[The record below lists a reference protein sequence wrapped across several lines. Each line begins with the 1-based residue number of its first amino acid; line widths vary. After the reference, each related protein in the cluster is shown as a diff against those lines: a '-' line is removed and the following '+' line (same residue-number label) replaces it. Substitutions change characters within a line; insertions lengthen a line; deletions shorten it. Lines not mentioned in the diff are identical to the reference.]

1 MEIKS
6 IFQIQKINHSILQ
19 WEKKKKN
26 FLKKIQDLKYQEAHF
41 MSTKNIT
48 QSINLTELFT
58 TVFKKELTLLEKTI
72 KTKFKIQ
79 EVWVVH
85 YKQFQEHIVHNHG
98 DRGLFGIIHLN
109 HLPEHVPA
117 RFLMPLNDMTTG
129 RSIIYKD
136 TAKEGDMVLMP
147 APIYHYTPFNK
158 LKEVR
163 SIIGFNLQLL
173 E

>member
-26 FLKKIQDLKYQEAHF
+26 FLEKIQDLKYQEVHF
-41 MSTKNIT
+41 MSTKNIP
-48 QSINLTELFT
+48 QPINLIELFT

-72 KTKFKIQ
+72 KTKFKI
-79 EVWVVH
+79 EDVWVIH
-85 YKQFQEHIVHNHG
+85 YKQFQEHVIHNHG
-98 DRGLFGIIHLN
+98 DKGLLGIIHLN
-109 HLPEHVPA
+109 HLPKHIST

-136 TAKEGDMVLMP
+136 EAKEGDMVLMP
-147 APIYHYTPFNK
+147 APIYHYAPFNQ

-173 E
+173 